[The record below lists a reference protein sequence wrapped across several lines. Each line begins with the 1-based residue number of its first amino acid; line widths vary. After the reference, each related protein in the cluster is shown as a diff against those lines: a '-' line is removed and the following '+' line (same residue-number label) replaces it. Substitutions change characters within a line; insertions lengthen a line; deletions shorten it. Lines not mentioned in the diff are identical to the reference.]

1 MEVIWKSSQKQFL
14 TKKQKNKKILPIL
27 RGNRALENNGDNSG

>member
-1 MEVIWKSSQKQFL
+1 MEVIWKSSQKHFL
-14 TKKQKNKKILPIL
+14 TKNKKKILPIL